1 MSSVL
6 HHRLDGPDD
15 APVLVLSNSLGTSLE
30 MWDGM
35 LPALAGHFR
44 VLRYDQRGHGATPA
58 MPGPYSIEDLGRD
71 VLGLLDVLGLERVSF
86 AGCSLG
92 GMTGM
97 WLAINAPGRVGRLA
111 LCNTS
116 AHMPPRETW
125 TERAATVRER
135 GMGAVVDAALERWFS
150 PEAPAASVAATRAML
165 LATDAEG
172 YAGCCEAI
180 AGHDLRAE
188 IGRIQSPTVIVAA
201 SDDPSTPPDHAR
213 ALEAGIEGARLVV
226 LDGPRHLACVERP
239 DEVARELV
247 AHLTA
252 EVGV

>member
-1 MSSVL
+1 VSTRL
-6 HHRLDGPDD
+6 NHRFDGPED
-15 APVLVLSNSLGTSLE
+15 APVLVLSNSLGTGLA

-35 LPALAGHFR
+35 LSALAERFR

-58 MPGPYSIEDLGRD
+58 VAGPYAIEDLGRD
-71 VLGLLDVLGLERVSF
+71 VLGLLDELGLERVSF

-97 WLAINAPGRVGRLA
+97 WLAIEAPERIDRLG
-111 LCNTS
+111 LINTS

-125 TERAATVRER
+125 TERAAIVRER
-135 GMGAVVDAALERWFS
+135 GIEAVVDAALERWFS
-150 PEAPAASVAATRAML
+150 PAAPPASVAATRALL

-180 AGHDLRAE
+180 AEHDLRAE
-188 IGRIQSPTVIVAA
+188 LGAIRAPALIVAA
-201 SDDPSTPPDHAR
+201 THDPATPPDHAE
-213 ALEAGIEGARLVV
+213 ALAAGIGGSRLVV
-226 LDGPRHLACVERP
+226 LDGLRHLACVERP
-239 DEVARELV
+239 GDVSRELL

-252 EVGV
+252 EVNA

>member
-1 MSSVL
+1 MSGEL

-58 MPGPYSIEDLGRD
+58 TPGPYSIEDLGRD

-150 PEAPAASVAATRAML
+150 PEAPAR
-165 LATDAEG
+165 ERG
-172 YAGCCEAI
+172 G
-180 AGHDLRAE
+180 
-188 IGRIQSPTVIVAA
+188 
-201 SDDPSTPPDHAR
+201 HAR
-213 ALEAGIEGARLVV
+213 DAARHRRGGLRRLLRGDRGAR
-226 LDGPRHLACVERP
+226 P
-239 DEVARELV
+239 ARGDRADTV
-247 AHLTA
+247 AHRDRGREPTTRPPLPTMRGRWRPA
-252 EVGV
+252 SRERASWCWRVPATSRAWSGRTRWLASWWRT